1 MEAVQAKLVARKGQ
15 ELLTWYQVPM
25 DFLVAVWAK
34 PIVKAEQNSYLKIM
48 QVTDEVQKN
57 LELRQIEQHILNLR
71 KSRLLNTWHHN
82 NDKRLESKLENVM
95 KKKLYITQSIVAA
108 EELLQNMSKLP
119 FKSLG
124 MDGFLMAAQAL
135 WISRISWAN
144 HFIRTTR
151 YLTHC
156 PGALVYITS
165 VFLKLLIGG
174 KKFEA
179 LLEGV
184 EMPQDKDEIHIEQT
198 EDE

>member
-71 KSRLLNTWHHN
+71 KSREMLLNTWHRN

-95 KKKLYITQSIVAA
+95 KKELYITQRIAAA
-108 EELLQNMSKLP
+108 EELFQVWDTKFLTSACIGITLPEYVQASLQEFGDGWLP
-119 FKSLG
+119 DGSSSSMDFKNQLG
-124 MDGFLMAAQAL
+124 
-135 WISRISWAN
+135 
-144 HFIRTTR
+144 
-151 YLTHC
+151 
-156 PGALVYITS
+156 
-165 VFLKLLIGG
+165 
-174 KKFEA
+174 
-179 LLEGV
+179 
-184 EMPQDKDEIHIEQT
+184 
-198 EDE
+198 